1 MLRGTSARFSC
12 KAHPRPCCYFFLGR
26 IDGLITERVV
36 QYCFRNKDLWQSC
49 QEKILPA
56 HALVGV
62 SRWLIN
68 VHISWTLLVG
78 AFASAV
84 ANGISVNCNGVNSL
98 QHDPLRGSEMIERIC
113 ANCLLCNITS
123 THPPTQTNK
132 QTNWIDLL
140 YCLIHLIL
148 GSV

>member
-84 ANGISVNCNGVNSL
+84 ANGISVNCNGGELSSARSTQRIRDDREDLLIV
-98 QHDPLRGSEMIERIC
+98 QHYI
-113 ANCLLCNITS
+113 
-123 THPPTQTNK
+123 HPPTQTNK
-132 QTNWIDLL
+132 QTG
-140 YCLIHLIL
+140 LISSIAWSTSSLAVCRNIK
-148 GSV
+148 